1 MRGRAARERDR
12 RDARGNIHAGGQ
24 EKEKKEPREPRHR
37 KKKNEQQLIEV
48 ADVGVRA
55 RKPKHLE
62 KLLAE
67 LM

>member
-12 RDARGNIHAGGQ
+12 RDARGNIYAGGQ
-24 EKEKKEPREPRHR
+24 EKEKKEPRKPRHR